1 MAGNITIIEPRE
13 NFQKVA
19 KDVIL
24 NKEIDVLTLGVYVRV
39 LCLGKKWEEM
49 ETECQRP
56 RIYVRDICG

>member
-1 MAGNITIIEPRE
+1 MAGNIIIIEPHN

-39 LCLGKKWEEM
+39 LCLGTSRKL
-49 ETECQRP
+49 QRTSSST
-56 RIYVRDICG
+56 RR

>member
-39 LCLGKKWEEM
+39 LG
-49 ETECQRP
+49 
-56 RIYVRDICG
+56 